1 MGVHFIVYCLIFQY
15 STYFFNL
22 FFFEHL
28 KFSPSLAFL
37 FCLCT
42 FIFISMLCLAKIYIY
57 IFFIIALM
65 NYSYGDRQPFSSL
78 LIVWNKHSLKDVI
91 CWEHEINISC
101 KFFLIVCLSCHFNVH
116 FNFHAGRCCFGA
128 PWEHNFICESQNMY
142 PLQPCSRILFAL
154 SFFLSN

>member
-1 MGVHFIVYCLIFQY
+1 MQSSLVVSIFFDSLSILRVQVLV
-15 STYFFNL
+15 YFFNL

-57 IFFIIALM
+57 IFIIALM

-78 LIVWNKHSLKDVI
+78 LIV
-91 CWEHEINISC
+91 
-101 KFFLIVCLSCHFNVH
+101 
-116 FNFHAGRCCFGA
+116 
-128 PWEHNFICESQNMY
+128 
-142 PLQPCSRILFAL
+142 
-154 SFFLSN
+154 